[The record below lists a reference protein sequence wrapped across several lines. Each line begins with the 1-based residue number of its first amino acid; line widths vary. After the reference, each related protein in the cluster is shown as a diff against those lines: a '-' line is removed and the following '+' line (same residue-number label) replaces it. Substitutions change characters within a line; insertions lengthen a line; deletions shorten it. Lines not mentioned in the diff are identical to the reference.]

1 MGRKRAGGDLAGK
14 VDAGREKVRNPVT
27 ITGWKKDGILRD
39 RREVEPCGRGM
50 KGKSSCRV

>member
-1 MGRKRAGGDLAGK
+1 MGRKRAGGALAR
-14 VDAGREKVRNPVT
+14 REKVKNPVT